1 MQFKGKIWKFPD
13 NINTDE
19 IIPAKY
25 LVTSDQKELSKHCL
39 EIIHPEFPK
48 RVKKG
53 DIIVAGENFG
63 CGSSREHAALA
74 IKGTGISCIIAKS
87 FARIFFRN
95 CINIGLP
102 ILEEKKLPESC
113 SQGDIIKID
122 LAKGV
127 IKNLSNEKESAI
139 GGFPPFLQEIISSGG
154 LMKWVKKKVIR

>member
-1 MQFKGKIWKFPD
+1 MQFKGRVWKFG
-13 NINTDE
+13 NNVNTDE

-39 EIIHPEFPK
+39 EIIHPQFPK
-48 RVKKG
+48 RVKRG
-53 DIIVAGENFG
+53 DIIAAGENFG

-74 IKGTGISCIIAKS
+74 IKGAGISCVIAKS

-102 ILEEKKLPESC
+102 ISEEKELPESC
-113 SQGDIIKID
+113 SQGDILEID
-122 LAKGV
+122 LTKGF
-127 IKNLSNEKESAI
+127 IKNLSTKKEFKTSK
-139 GGFPPFLQEIISSGG
+139 FPPFLQEIISSGG